1 MPNEHIRY
9 DVDKRTEDVTT
20 ESPWDDK
27 YQSQRFKDL
36 IEKDRIATE
45 YLEKVLKLRNIK
57 TRSIFSNYGHT
68 LIQNG
73 SLADHEFPP
82 RQLIHNLRNAIED
95 LEEIKDLNLEQQE
108 KKDYCYTMLALA
120 EKYGWHICSRV
131 NLIFKNRNEEIA
143 EVVIPKLDNQLSE
156 YYKDGGHHEM
166 DFLALMK
173 IARNNPETVDI
184 CLPLLKDIKDY
195 DKIFEII
202 RDNQQLAIVLA
213 ELSSSQ
219 TAPLNND
226 DLRKLIEY
234 YHAYRRINF
243 NNPDFHLSDSNNYCS
258 DPRTKMQYRI
268 PWQLSAH
275 ALVWEM
281 QETRDLATN
290 LESALGAGTADA
302 IWETEILDG
311 EGRIYID
318 KTADYILIR
327 VQGTDAFQFEPY
339 YLKINQS
346 GLVES
351 RPGLGEGEFF
361 DRGIMLRENST
372 WTKEEVRDKDS
383 DKLIDYKYTITAT
396 FDESKFIDAITRKIH
411 GDPSV
416 DIGKESGLEDY
427 ILSKPL

>member
-1 MPNEHIRY
+1 MPVEQIRSSIS
-9 DVDKRTEDVTT
+9 KSTEAETV
-20 ESPWDDK
+20 ESPRDDK

-36 IEKDRIATE
+36 VEDDGIEVE
-45 YLEKVLKLRNIK
+45 HLEKVLKLRNIT
-57 TRSIFSNYGHT
+57 TRSIFYDYGHT

-73 SLADHEFPP
+73 SATDHEFPP
-82 RQLIHNLRNAIED
+82 RQLIHNLRETIKD

-108 KKDYCYTMLALA
+108 KKDYCYTMLSLA

-143 EVVIPKLDNQLSE
+143 EIVIPKLDNQLSE

-173 IARNNPETVDI
+173 IARKNPETVDV

-202 RDNQQLAIVLA
+202 RDNQQLAGVLA

-219 TAPLNND
+219 TSPLNND
-226 DLRKLIEY
+226 VLRKLIEY

-243 NNPDFHLSDSNNYCS
+243 NDSSFHLPDSNNYCP

-268 PWQLSAH
+268 PWQLSTH

-281 QETRDLATN
+281 QETRDLAAN
-290 LESALGAGTADA
+290 LESALGAGTADD
-302 IWETEILDG
+302 IWETQILDG

-339 YLKINQS
+339 YLKINKS
-346 GLVES
+346 GLIES

-372 WTKEEVRDKDS
+372 WTKKEVRDEDS

-396 FDESKFIDAITRKIH
+396 FDELKFIDAITRKIN
-411 GDPSV
+411 GDQSV